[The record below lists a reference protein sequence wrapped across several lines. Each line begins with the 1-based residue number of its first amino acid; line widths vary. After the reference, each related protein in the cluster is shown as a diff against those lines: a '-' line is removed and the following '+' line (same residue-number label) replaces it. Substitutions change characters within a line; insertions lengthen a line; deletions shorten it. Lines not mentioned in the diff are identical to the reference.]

1 MGDEGESDRLIVPST
16 SSALRRIPALTV
28 DASPS
33 DGGKWTERL
42 KEELGALIAYI
53 ADMKARDTDWFS
65 VDPPTSNGV
74 QWQGRCW
81 VQHDMQRYEFAW
93 RTTLPAAYP
102 HAAPEIELPELE
114 GLTPKMY
121 RGGKICVDMHFRPLW
136 TRNSPRFG
144 LAHVLCLGLGP
155 WLAAEVPWMAG
166 KGLIH
171 PSG

>member
-1 MGDEGESDRLIVPST
+1 MAPRTGEPCQRCLGPRLSERPRAPARYGVACGCT
-16 SSALRRIPALTV
+16 SGAKGVTVAGPAFSA
-28 DASPS
+28 
-33 DGGKWTERL
+33 
-42 KEELGALIAYI
+42 
-53 ADMKARDTDWFS
+53 
-65 VDPPTSNGV
+65 
-74 QWQGRCW
+74 
-81 VQHDMQRYEFAW
+81 
-93 RTTLPAAYP
+93 
-102 HAAPEIELPELE
+102 ELPELE